1 MDTLQ
6 FGEMKLT
13 WLSGG
18 VTNLDGGAMFGVVP
32 KPLWERKY
40 ECNEK
45 NQIELRTDPILIQWD
60 GKNILMES
68 GIGKGKLT
76 DKQKRNFGVVEES
89 HLEEDLLALG
99 LKPEDIDIVLMTH
112 LHFDHA
118 CGLTKLVNGEYVSV
132 FPKAKIISS
141 SIEWNEMQNPNIRSI
156 NTYWKENW
164 QAIVTQVETFEKNW
178 ELGPIKLIHTGG
190 HSDGHS
196 ILLLEDGIETI
207 IHMADLMPTHAHKP
221 ALWVMAYDD
230 YPMNSIKAKEDW
242 IPYGVSKNAWFIFY
256 HDAIYRAVK
265 WDEQGTLTDSIKRQK

>member
-6 FGEMKLT
+6 FGEIKLT

-132 FPKAKIISS
+132 FPKARIISS

-164 QAIVTQVETFEKNW
+164 QAIVTQVETFENNW

-196 ILLLEDGIETI
+196 ILLLEDGLETI

-242 IPYGVSKNAWFIFY
+242 IPYGISKNAWFIFY

-265 WDEQGTLTDSIKRQK
+265 WDEQGTITDRIKRHK

>member
-1 MDTLQ
+1 METLH
-6 FGEMKLT
+6 FGQMKLT

-40 ECNEK
+40 NCNEK

-60 GKNILMES
+60 GKNILVES

-76 DKQKRNFGVVEES
+76 DKQKRNYGVVEES
-89 HLEEDLLALG
+89 NLEEDLLLLG
-99 LKPEDIDIVLMTH
+99 LKPEDIDVVLMTH

-118 CGLTKLVNGEYVSV
+118 CGLTKLVNEEYVSV
-132 FPKAKIISS
+132 FSNAKIITSS
-141 SIEWNEMQNPNIRSI
+141 VEWNEMQNPNIRSI

-164 QAIVTQVETFEKNW
+164 QAIAGQVQTFKDVW
-178 ELGPIKLIHTGG
+178 ELGPIKMIHTGG

-196 ILLLEDGIETI
+196 ILVIEDGDETI
-207 IHMADLMPTHAHKP
+207 LHMADLMPTHAHQP

-230 YPMNSIKAKEDW
+230 YPMNSIKAKQEW
-242 IPYGVSKNAWFIFY
+242 IPYGINKNAWFIFY
-256 HDAIYRAVK
+256 HDSVYRAIK
-265 WDEQGTLTDSIKRQK
+265 WDDKGNITDNIKREK